1 MWRPPGYGPPS
12 QVYDAI
18 SKQNGCTTRQLG
30 GWYARARH
38 ASSKVPMTGHSQ
50 TQKMKVSPLGHGG
63 GGDAASSCD
72 APPKATKTLRSS
84 ANRETN
90 RRLVMGA
97 TSRNGCLARGLPATL
112 VPTDSSRCVAPA
124 ASRQKFLLFHASRR
138 TSMRHA
144 RSPCDNPLLSPSP
157 TKQLEL
163 APGIRAASS
172 RAATAVGS
180 HSCQRTKPVV
190 LRGSGHPSH
199 EPHQRPRLLVQISTT
214 AQ

>member
-1 MWRPPGYGPPS
+1 MWRPPGYGLPS

-63 GGDAASSCD
+63 GGDSASSRD
-72 APPKATKTLRSS
+72 APPRATTTLRSS
-84 ANRETN
+84 ADRETN
-90 RRLVMGA
+90 SRLIMGA
-97 TSRNGCLARGLPATL
+97 TSKNGCLARGLPAPML
-112 VPTDSSRCVAPA
+112 RTDSLMCAAPA
-124 ASRQKFLLFHASRR
+124 ASRQKFLLFHASRL
-138 TSMRHA
+138 TSLRHA
-144 RSPCDNPLLSPSP
+144 RSPCDNPSLAPSP

-163 APGIRAASS
+163 APGMPMVFS

-180 HSCQRTKPVV
+180 HSCQPTKPVV
-190 LRGSGHPSH
+190 LRGAGHPSH